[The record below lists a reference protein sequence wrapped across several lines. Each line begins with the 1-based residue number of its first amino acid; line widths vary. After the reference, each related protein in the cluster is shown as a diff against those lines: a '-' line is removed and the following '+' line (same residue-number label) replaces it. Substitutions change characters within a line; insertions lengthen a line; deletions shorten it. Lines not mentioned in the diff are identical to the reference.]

1 MGIRELR
8 AKHDSAFVEFWNAY
22 PRHTDRQEAF
32 AAFIEVAEDGFDI
45 GLIISKAKSYA
56 ANVDPEQ
63 IKFVPSPARWLR
75 NRRWEDEDIFTDA
88 RVSTR
93 EWFIRAWKE
102 ADAASVERKYGYV
115 YPDPPIPAGVTDI
128 QKWCEDDRR
137 RWVAEIA
144 NHVINK
150 APLPD

>member
-1 MGIRELR
+1 MGVRELR
-8 AKHDSAFVEFWNAY
+8 AKHEGAFTEFWNSY

-32 AAFIEVAEDGFDI
+32 ASFIEAAEDGCDI
-45 GLIISKAKSYA
+45 AFIIAKAKSYA
-56 ANVDPEQ
+56 SNVDPAQ
-63 IKFVPSPARWLR
+63 LQYVPSPSKWLR
-75 NRRWEDEDIFTDA
+75 GRRWEDNDLFTDA

-93 EWFIRAWKE
+93 EWFVRAWKE
-102 ADAASVERKYGYV
+102 ADAAAVERKYGFV
-115 YPDPPIPAGVTDI
+115 YPDPPIPAEVTDI

-137 RWVAEIA
+137 VWVAQIA